1 MVYPPPV
8 NDRASVAYTFED
20 ATRIRAAE
28 KNNGL
33 ISSVQREFDPI
44 VASLKAYFSAFVESA
59 TSGEANATFS

>member
-1 MVYPPPV
+1 MVYPPPL

-33 ISSVQREFDPI
+33 ISSAQREFDPI
-44 VASLKAYFSAFVESA
+44 VALLKAYFLALAESA
-59 TSGEANATFS
+59 TSGEAKASF